1 MAKRPV
7 GEPSMEGPDGTKSE
21 LRKNRR
27 PWLAPNS
34 RYVKE
39 RAREWHRIPVM

>member
-39 RAREWHRIPVM
+39 LAREWHRIPVM